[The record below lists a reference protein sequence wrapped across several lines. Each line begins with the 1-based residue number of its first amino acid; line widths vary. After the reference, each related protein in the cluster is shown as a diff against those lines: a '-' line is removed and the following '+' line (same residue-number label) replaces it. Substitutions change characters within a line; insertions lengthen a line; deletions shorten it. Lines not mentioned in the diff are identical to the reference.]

1 MLIESVAPFLPQA
14 RTTLAPSPHEVLDL
28 DSVIHSY
35 ARYVLAINDGN
46 KKKTARQL
54 GISRSTL
61 YRILQ
66 NQQNLAL

>member
-1 MLIESVAPFLPQA
+1 MIESVVPFLPQA
-14 RTTLAPSPHEVLDL
+14 RATFPPSPHEILDL
-28 DSVIHSY
+28 DSVIYS
-35 ARYVLAINDGN
+35 YVLFVLELNDGN

-66 NQQNLAL
+66 KQQMLAL

>member
-1 MLIESVAPFLPQA
+1 MIESVAPFVPHA
-14 RTTLAPSPHEVLDL
+14 RTTFPPSPQEILDL
-28 DSVIHSY
+28 DSVIYS
-35 ARYVLAINDGN
+35 YVLFVLELNDGN

-66 NQQNLAL
+66 KQQMLAL